1 MSYRELK
8 NNIKKDSLFS
18 FMVLYG
24 DEVFLIDEAVKAIID
39 KYLSQDFKEMN
50 YNRFEKIENS
60 FDEFYETVNTFPF
73 MSDKKVIVVNE
84 SDFMTST
91 GSIDKG
97 YEEKLTELINS
108 EITMS
113 IVIFILKNKK
123 PDTRKK
129 LLKLLKDKGSIYE
142 IKKLE
147 EGELAAWITEEF
159 NKRGVKISPSNA
171 NYIALNCGYLDYES
185 VINLYDVNNETSK
198 IYSYSIGKKVSD
210 KDIEVSREDIDLLLT
225 KSLDSNIF
233 KLVDYICEGK
243 KDKANKMLEDMLQ
256 NGAAEQFII
265 HMIARQYRMIYE
277 YQILSQK
284 GYSMNQIMDT
294 MKIKKFIASKLS
306 GIARNIGVEKTEFI
320 IRQLLEIDRKIKTGL
335 IDKNIGLDIICNL
348 F

>member
-1 MSYRELK
+1 MNYKELK
-8 NNIKKDSLFS
+8 NNVKKDNLYNFI
-18 FMVLYG
+18 VLHG
-24 DEVFLIDEAVKAIID
+24 DEVFLIDDAIRNITN

-50 YNRFEKIENS
+50 YTKFEKIEDS
-60 FDEFYETVNTFPF
+60 FNEFYETVTTFPF

-91 GSIDKG
+91 GSLNKAYEDK
-97 YEEKLTELINS
+97 LISLLSS
-108 EITMS
+108 ESSTS
-113 IVIFILKNKK
+113 IVIFVLKNKK

-129 LLKLLKDKGSIYE
+129 MVKIFKDNNSIYE

-147 EGELAAWITEEF
+147 EGELINWIVEGF
-159 NKRGVKISPSNA
+159 KAKGLKINPSNA

-185 VINLYDVNNETSK
+185 VVNLYDINNEIDK
-198 IYSYSIGKKVSD
+198 IYSYAMDNG
-210 KDIEVSREDIDLLLT
+210 EVTREDIDLLLT

-243 KDKANKMLEDMLQ
+243 KDKASLMLEDMLQ

-277 YQILSQK
+277 YQILAK
-284 GYSMNQIMDT
+284 RGYSMNEIMDA

-306 GIARNIGVEKTEFI
+306 NIVRNITIEKTEYI
-320 IRQLLEIDRKIKTGL
+320 IEQLLDIDRKIKTGL
-335 IDKNIGLDIICNL
+335 IDKNVGLDIICNS

>member
-1 MSYRELK
+1 MNYKELK
-8 NNIKKDSLFS
+8 NNVKKDNLYNFI
-18 FMVLYG
+18 VLYG
-24 DEVFLIDEAVKAIID
+24 DEVFLIDDAIRNITN

-50 YNRFEKIENS
+50 YTKFEKIEDS
-60 FDEFYETVNTFPF
+60 FNEFYETVTTFPF

-91 GSIDKG
+91 GSLNKAYEDK
-97 YEEKLTELINS
+97 LISLLSS
-108 EITMS
+108 ESSTS
-113 IVIFILKNKK
+113 IVIFVLKNKK

-129 LLKLLKDKGSIYE
+129 MVKIFKDNNSIYE

-147 EGELAAWITEEF
+147 EGELINWIVEGF
-159 NKRGVKISPSNA
+159 KAKGLKINPSNA

-185 VINLYDVNNETSK
+185 VVNLYDINNEIDK
-198 IYSYSIGKKVSD
+198 IYSYAMDNG
-210 KDIEVSREDIDLLLT
+210 EVTREDIDLLLT

-243 KDKANKMLEDMLQ
+243 KDKASLMLEDMLQ

-277 YQILSQK
+277 YQILAK
-284 GYSMNQIMDT
+284 RGYSMNEIMDA

-306 GIARNIGVEKTEFI
+306 NIVRNITIEKTEYI
-320 IRQLLEIDRKIKTGL
+320 IEQLLDIDRKIKTGL
-335 IDKNIGLDIICNL
+335 IDKNVGLDIICNS

>member
-1 MSYRELK
+1 MNYKELK
-8 NNIKKDSLFS
+8 NNVKKDNLYNFI
-18 FMVLYG
+18 VLHG
-24 DEVFLIDEAVKAIID
+24 DEVFLIDDAIRNITN

-50 YNRFEKIENS
+50 YTKFEKIEDS
-60 FDEFYETVNTFPF
+60 FNEFYETVTTFPF

-91 GSIDKG
+91 GSLNKAYEDK
-97 YEEKLTELINS
+97 LISLLSSENS
-108 EITMS
+108 TS
-113 IVIFILKNKK
+113 IVIFVLKNKK

-129 LLKLLKDKGSIYE
+129 MVKIFKDNNSIYE

-147 EGELAAWITEEF
+147 EGELINWIVEGF
-159 NKRGVKISPSNA
+159 KAKGLKINPSNA

-185 VINLYDVNNETSK
+185 VVNLYDINNEIDK
-198 IYSYSIGKKVSD
+198 IYSYAMD
-210 KDIEVSREDIDLLLT
+210 KGEVTREDIDLLLT

-243 KDKANKMLEDMLQ
+243 KDKASLMLEDMLQ

-277 YQILSQK
+277 YQILAKK
-284 GYSMNQIMDT
+284 GYSMNEIMDA

-306 GIARNIGVEKTEFI
+306 NIVRNITIEKTEYI
-320 IRQLLEIDRKIKTGL
+320 IEQLLDIDRKIKTGL
-335 IDKNIGLDIICNL
+335 IDKNVGLDIICNS

>member
-1 MSYRELK
+1 MNYKELK
-8 NNIKKDSLFS
+8 NNVKKDNLYNFI
-18 FMVLYG
+18 VLHG
-24 DEVFLIDEAVKAIID
+24 DEVFLIDDAIRNITN

-50 YNRFEKIENS
+50 YTKFEKIEDS
-60 FDEFYETVNTFPF
+60 FNEFYETVTTFPF

-91 GSIDKG
+91 GSLNKAYEDK
-97 YEEKLTELINS
+97 LISLLSS
-108 EITMS
+108 ESSTS
-113 IVIFILKNKK
+113 IVIFVLKNKK

-129 LLKLLKDKGSIYE
+129 MVKIFKDNNSIYE

-147 EGELAAWITEEF
+147 EGELINWIVEGF
-159 NKRGVKISPSNA
+159 KAKGLKINPSNA

-185 VINLYDVNNETSK
+185 VVNLYDINNEIDK
-198 IYSYSIGKKVSD
+198 IYSYAMDNG
-210 KDIEVSREDIDLLLT
+210 EVTREDIDLLLT

-243 KDKANKMLEDMLQ
+243 KDKASLMLEDMLQ

-277 YQILSQK
+277 YQILAK
-284 GYSMNQIMDT
+284 RGYSLNEIMDA
-294 MKIKKFIASKLS
+294 MKIKKFIATKLS
-306 GIARNIGVEKTEFI
+306 NIVRNITIEKTEYI
-320 IRQLLEIDRKIKTGL
+320 IEQLLDIDRKIKTGL
-335 IDKNIGLDIICNL
+335 IDKNVGLDIICNS

>member
-1 MSYRELK
+1 MNYKELK
-8 NNIKKDSLFS
+8 NNVKKDNLYNFI
-18 FMVLYG
+18 VLYG
-24 DEVFLIDEAVKAIID
+24 DEVFLIDDAIRNITN

-50 YNRFEKIENS
+50 YTKFEKIEDS
-60 FDEFYETVNTFPF
+60 FNEFYETVTTFPF

-91 GSIDKG
+91 GSLNKAYEDK
-97 YEEKLTELINS
+97 LISLLSSENS
-108 EITMS
+108 TS
-113 IVIFILKNKK
+113 IVIFVLKNKK

-129 LLKLLKDKGSIYE
+129 MVKIFKDNNSIYE

-147 EGELAAWITEEF
+147 EGELINWIVEGF
-159 NKRGVKISPSNA
+159 KAKGLKINPSNA

-185 VINLYDVNNETSK
+185 VVNLYDINNEIDK
-198 IYSYSIGKKVSD
+198 IYSYAMDNG
-210 KDIEVSREDIDLLLT
+210 EVTREDIDLLLT

-243 KDKANKMLEDMLQ
+243 KDKASLMLEDMLQ

-277 YQILSQK
+277 YQILAK
-284 GYSMNQIMDT
+284 RGYSMNGIRDA
-294 MKIKKFIASKLS
+294 MKIKKFIATKLS
-306 GIARNIGVEKTEFI
+306 NIVRNITIEKTEYI
-320 IRQLLEIDRKIKTGL
+320 IEQLLDIDRKIKTGL
-335 IDKNIGLDIICNL
+335 IDKNVGLDIICNS

>member
-1 MSYRELK
+1 MNYKELK
-8 NNIKKDSLFS
+8 NNVKKDNLYNFI
-18 FMVLYG
+18 VLYG
-24 DEVFLIDEAVKAIID
+24 DEVFLIDDAIRSITN

-50 YNRFEKIENS
+50 YTKFEKIEDS
-60 FDEFYETVNTFPF
+60 FNEFYETVTTFPF

-91 GSIDKG
+91 GSLNKAYEDK
-97 YEEKLTELINS
+97 LISLLSSENS
-108 EITMS
+108 TS
-113 IVIFILKNKK
+113 IVIFVLKNKK

-129 LLKLLKDKGSIYE
+129 MVKIFKDNNSIYE

-147 EGELAAWITEEF
+147 EGELINWIVEGF
-159 NKRGVKISPSNA
+159 KAKGLKINPSNA

-185 VINLYDVNNETSK
+185 VVNLYDINNEIDK
-198 IYSYSIGKKVSD
+198 IYSYAMDNG
-210 KDIEVSREDIDLLLT
+210 EVTREDIDLLLT

-243 KDKANKMLEDMLQ
+243 KDKASLMLEDMLQ

-277 YQILSQK
+277 YQILAK
-284 GYSMNQIMDT
+284 RGYSMNEIMDA

-306 GIARNIGVEKTEFI
+306 NIVRNITIEKTEYI
-320 IRQLLEIDRKIKTGL
+320 IEQLLDIDRKIKTGL
-335 IDKNIGLDIICNL
+335 IDKNVGLDIICNS

>member
-1 MSYRELK
+1 MNYKELK
-8 NNIKKDSLFS
+8 NNVKKDNLYNFI
-18 FMVLYG
+18 VLHG
-24 DEVFLIDEAVKAIID
+24 DEVFLIDDAIRNITN

-50 YNRFEKIENS
+50 YTKFEKIEDS
-60 FDEFYETVNTFPF
+60 FNEFYETVTTFPF

-91 GSIDKG
+91 GSLNKAYEDK
-97 YEEKLTELINS
+97 LISLLSS
-108 EITMS
+108 ESSTS
-113 IVIFILKNKK
+113 IVIFVLKNKK

-129 LLKLLKDKGSIYE
+129 MVKIFKDNNSIYE

-147 EGELAAWITEEF
+147 EGELINWIVEGF
-159 NKRGVKISPSNA
+159 KAKGLKINPSNA

-185 VINLYDVNNETSK
+185 VVNLYDINNEIDK
-198 IYSYSIGKKVSD
+198 IYSYAMDNG
-210 KDIEVSREDIDLLLT
+210 EVTREDIDLLLT

-243 KDKANKMLEDMLQ
+243 KDKASLMLEDMLQ

-277 YQILSQK
+277 YQILAK
-284 GYSMNQIMDT
+284 RGYSMNEIMDA
-294 MKIKKFIASKLS
+294 MKIKKFIATKLNN
-306 GIARNIGVEKTEFI
+306 IVRNITIEKTEYI
-320 IRQLLEIDRKIKTGL
+320 IEQLLDIDRKIKTGL
-335 IDKNIGLDIICNL
+335 IDKNVGLDIICNS